1 MKIEEAPKI
10 SPNEVFKRLRE
21 PLEPKLR
28 ELVDKCNADYEHWSK
43 IKYIA
48 SEAGI
53 SPRDLWVAVVADRL
67 VHQINVWPNY
77 NIHFSLSNRMQK
89 LCHEFDMNFG
99 GAWGNDSLIQN
110 AHKERYL
117 ISSLMEEAISSSQME
132 GAATTRKVA
141 KEMLRKKKAP
151 KDRSQQMIHNNYQT
165 IQFIVE
171 NKDRDLTPEL
181 LMQVHRLMTE
191 HTLDNEEDAG
201 RIRQDDKVVV
211 MNELTG
217 DIVHTPPS
225 HTELPAFIDNLCL
238 FFNKPDNDTLFI
250 HPIIRAIIIH
260 FMLAYAHP
268 FADGNGRTA
277 RALFYWYM
285 LKRGYWLTEYLSIS
299 RIIYRAKTAYEKSF
313 LYSESESNDIGY
325 FIAFNLRVL
334 ELAFKEL
341 QTYIARKNRERVAA
355 QQYLSIGN
363 LNSRQAE
370 IIKMFVDNPKTMLTV
385 KDLQTRFKIAPTT
398 AKSDLSGLLH
408 AGFLTEIKLNKI
420 KRGYIK
426 SETFDE
432 NLKK

>member
-1 MKIEEAPKI
+1 MNIEQAPKI
-10 SPNEVFKRLRE
+10 HTKDIFKQLKEPMSPDLRA
-21 PLEPKLR
+21 
-28 ELVDKCNADYEHWSK
+28 LVDKCNAEYEHWSK
-43 IKYIA
+43 VKYIA
-48 SEAGI
+48 SDAGI
-53 SPRDLWVAVVADRL
+53 PPINLWAAVIADRL
-67 VHQINVWPNY
+67 VHQQNVWPSY

-141 KEMLRKKKAP
+141 KEMLRKKMAP
-151 KDRSQQMIHNNYQT
+151 RDRSQQMIHNNYQT
-165 IQFIVE
+165 IQFIVK

-201 RIRQDDKVVV
+201 RIRQDDKIVV

-217 DIVHTPPS
+217 DIVHTPPT
-225 HTELPAFIDNLCL
+225 HTELPAFINDLCL
-238 FFNKPDNDTLFI
+238 FFNKPDDDALFI

-268 FADGNGRTA
+268 FVDGNGRTA

-299 RIIYRAKTAYEKSF
+299 RIIYRAKSAYEKSF
-313 LYSESESNDIGY
+313 LYSESENNDIGY

-334 ELAFKEL
+334 GLAFKEL
-341 QTYIARKNRERVAA
+341 RGYIARKNRERIAA
-355 QQYLSIGN
+355 QQYLNIGN

-370 IIKMFVDNPKTMLTV
+370 IIKMFVDNPKTMLTA
-385 KDLQTRFKIAPTT
+385 KDLQVRFSIAPTT
-398 AKSDLSGLLH
+398 ANSDLSGLTQ
-408 AGFLTEIKLNKI
+408 AGFLSEVKLNKI
-420 KRGYIK
+420 KRGYVKSDKFDDKIK
-426 SETFDE
+426 G
-432 NLKK
+432 